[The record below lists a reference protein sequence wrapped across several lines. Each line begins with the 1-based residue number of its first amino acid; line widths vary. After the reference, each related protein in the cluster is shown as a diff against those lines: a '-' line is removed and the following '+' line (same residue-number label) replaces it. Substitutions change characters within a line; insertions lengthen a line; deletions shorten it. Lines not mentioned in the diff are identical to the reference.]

1 MKEGFDHGN
10 NISIPLPLLKNLIVL
25 LEYWDVSLLDRAVR
39 DDYWGALWAL
49 KIKLLKLDV
58 REAYA
63 RIIHAP
69 NEDARHLARIEFLQ
83 LKNTLV
89 AAVDD
94 PGFSYLVID

>member
-1 MKEGFDHGN
+1 MTTGN
-10 NISIPLPLLKNLIVL
+10 NVTIPLPLLKNLIVL

-49 KIKLLKLDV
+49 KIKLLKLDI

-69 NEDARHLARIEFLQ
+69 NEDARHVARIEYLQ
-83 LKNTLV
+83 LKNHLV
-89 AAVDD
+89 AAVDAPD
-94 PGFSYLVID
+94 FSCHAID